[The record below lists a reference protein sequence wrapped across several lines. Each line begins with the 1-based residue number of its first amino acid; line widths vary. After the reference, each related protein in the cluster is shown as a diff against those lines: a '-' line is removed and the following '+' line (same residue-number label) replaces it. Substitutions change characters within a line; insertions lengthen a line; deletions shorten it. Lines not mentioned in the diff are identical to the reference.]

1 MRIMFNKDLDEDNEE
16 SETSNK
22 KISQNNG
29 VKNGTCK
36 QNAFKKYMNGKRK
49 HP

>member
-1 MRIMFNKDLDEDNEE
+1 MFNKDLDEDNEE

-29 VKNGTCK
+29 VKNGNDK
-36 QNAFKKYMNGKRK
+36 
-49 HP
+49 

>member
-1 MRIMFNKDLDEDNEE
+1 MFNKDLDEDNEE

-22 KISQNNG
+22 KISQNNA